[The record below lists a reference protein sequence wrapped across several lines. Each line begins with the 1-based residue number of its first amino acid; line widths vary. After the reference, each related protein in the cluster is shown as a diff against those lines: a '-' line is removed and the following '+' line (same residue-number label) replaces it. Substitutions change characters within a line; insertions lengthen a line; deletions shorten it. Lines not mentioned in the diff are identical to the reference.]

1 MLSRRAASRFEAG
14 ATNLFNLSRT
24 KTMMRTRCLPLAL
37 LLALGVPL
45 AHADDLMQIYQ
56 EARASDPTL
65 AGAEATKLATDEN
78 VDQARSQLLPQI
90 SAALSYTRTEG
101 GENGQG
107 FIQDPT
113 DPTGGTLI
121 PFNGTTT
128 TGHDRSI
135 NGVLTQS
142 IVDVSRWTALKSS
155 RETANAG
162 AATYDAAQQQLLI
175 SSAQQYFGV
184 LTTLDALKF
193 ADANEKALNRQLEQA
208 QQRFEVGLAAI
219 TDVNDAK
226 AQHDAAVANVISAQ
240 NAVDQAREAVRQLT
254 NKEPGEFKKLREDLP
269 LDHPNP
275 DDPKAWV
282 DLALKQNPT
291 LTSASFQVAAANQ
304 NINTARAGHLPTLNA
319 TVNYGRDVQW
329 GRINV
334 GGGNDLPNFAG
345 DPKWGSSI
353 GVTLNVPIFTGGFV
367 QSRVRQAI
375 YNRDFAEDQYEFNR
389 RQVEAATRNN
399 FRSVIAGA
407 SEVEATKAAVVSA
420 QSSVEATQAGYEVG
434 TRTIV
439 DVLISQQTLLQ
450 AQSNYSQARHTFV
463 INGLLLKQ
471 AAGVIEVKDLAA
483 INALLQ

>member
-1 MLSRRAASRFEAG
+1 
-14 ATNLFNLSRT
+14 
-24 KTMMRTRCLPLAL
+24 MMRTRSLPLAL
-37 LLALGVPL
+37 LLALGAPI
-45 AHADDLMQIYQ
+45 AHADDLLQIYQ
-56 EARASDPTL
+56 QARASDPTL

-90 SAALSYTRTEG
+90 AAALSFTRATGGSNTAGFVPDPVTGQNELVLGTSTTFYTRSLG
-101 GENGQG
+101 A
-107 FIQDPT
+107 
-113 DPTGGTLI
+113 TL
-121 PFNGTTT
+121 
-128 TGHDRSI
+128 D
-135 NGVLTQS
+135 QS
-142 IVDVSRWTALKSS
+142 LVDISRWTTLKSS
-155 RETANAG
+155 ELTANAG
-162 AATYDAAQQQLLI
+162 AATYDAAQQALLI
-175 SSAQQYFGV
+175 SAAQTYFNV
-184 LTTLDALKF
+184 LTALDALKF

-240 NAVDQAREAVRQLT
+240 NTVDQSREAVRQLT

-275 DDPKAWV
+275 DDPKVWV
-282 DLALKQNPT
+282 DLALKQNPV
-291 LTSASFQVAAANQ
+291 LTSSAFQVGAANQ
-304 NINTARAGHLPTLNA
+304 NINTARAGHLPVLNA
-319 TVNYGRDVQW
+319 QLGYARAPSW
-329 GRINV
+329 GDTDFS
-334 GGGNDLPNFAG
+334 GGQTFHDSS
-345 DPKWGSSI
+345 DPKWGGSI
-353 GVTLNVPIFTGGFV
+353 GVTLSVPIFSGGFT

-450 AQSNYSQARHTFV
+450 AQSNYSLARHTFV
-463 INGLLLKQ
+463 LDGLLLKQ
-471 AAGVIEVKDLAA
+471 AAGIIEVKDLQL
-483 INALLQ
+483 INALLE

>member
-1 MLSRRAASRFEAG
+1 MI
-14 ATNLFNLSRT
+14 
-24 KTMMRTRCLPLAL
+24 RTRCLPLAL
-37 LLALGVPL
+37 LLALGIPL

-56 EARASDPTL
+56 QARASDPTL

-78 VDQARSQLLPQI
+78 VDQSRSQLLPQI
-90 SAALSYTRTEG
+90 AAALSFTRTTGGSNSPSFIAVPNGSGGQNEIAVTSSTTAYTRSLG
-101 GENGQG
+101 A
-107 FIQDPT
+107 
-113 DPTGGTLI
+113 TL
-121 PFNGTTT
+121 
-128 TGHDRSI
+128 D
-135 NGVLTQS
+135 QS
-142 IVDVSRWTALKSS
+142 LVDISKWTALKSS
-155 RETANAG
+155 EATANAG

-175 SSAQQYFGV
+175 NTAQTYFNV
-184 LTTLDALKF
+184 LTALDALKF

-240 NAVDQAREAVRQLT
+240 NAVDTAREAVRQLT

-282 DLALKQNPT
+282 DLALKQNPV
-291 LTSASFQVAAANQ
+291 LTSAAFQVDAANQ
-304 NINTARAGHLPTLNA
+304 NINSARAGHLPVLNA
-319 TVNYGRDVQW
+319 QLGYARAPTW
-329 GRINV
+329 GDTNTEI
-334 GGGNDLPNFAG
+334 GTFHDSS
-345 DPKWGSSI
+345 DPKWGTSI
-353 GVTLNVPIFTGGFV
+353 GVTLSVPIFTGGFT

-375 YNRDFAEDQYEFNR
+375 YNRDFAEDQFEFNR
-389 RQVEAATRNN
+389 RQVEAATRNS

-450 AQSNYSQARHTFV
+450 AQSNYSQARHAFV
-463 INGLLLKQ
+463 IDGLLLKQ
-471 AAGVIEVKDLAA
+471 AAGVIEVKDLAL
-483 INALLQ
+483 INALLD

>member
-1 MLSRRAASRFEAG
+1 
-14 ATNLFNLSRT
+14 
-24 KTMMRTRCLPLAL
+24 MMRIRSLPLAL
-37 LLALGVPL
+37 LLALGVPV

-56 EARASDPTL
+56 EARSSDPTL

-78 VDQARSQLLPQI
+78 IDQARSQLLPQI
-90 SAALSYTRTEG
+90 AAALSYTR
-101 GENGQG
+101 Q
-107 FIQDPT
+107 
-113 DPTGGTLI
+113 TGGSNSSSFI
-121 PFNGTTT
+121 PDPVTGQNELVLSTSTTFYTRSLGTTL
-128 TGHDRSI
+128 D
-135 NGVLTQS
+135 QS
-142 IVDVSRWTALKSS
+142 LVDVSRWTALKSS
-155 RETANAG
+155 KYTAEAG

-175 SSAQQYFGV
+175 NTAQVYFSV
-184 LTTLDALKF
+184 LTSLDALKF

-240 NAVDQAREAVRQLT
+240 NAVDQARETVRQLT

-282 DLALKQNPT
+282 DLATRQNPA
-291 LTSASFQVAAANQ
+291 LTSASFQVEAANQ
-304 NINTARAGHLPTLNA
+304 NINTARAGHLPVLNA
-319 TVNYGRDVQW
+319 QLGYARAPSW
-329 GRINV
+329 GDTEFR
-334 GGGNDLPNFAG
+334 GNSLHDSS
-345 DPKWGSSI
+345 DPKWGGSI
-353 GVTLNVPIFTGGFV
+353 GVTLSVPIFTGGLT

-375 YNRDFAEDQYEFNR
+375 YNRDFAQDQYELTR

-450 AQSNYSQARHTFV
+450 AQSSYSQARHTFV
-463 INGLLLKQ
+463 LDGLLLKQ
-471 AAGVIEVKDLAA
+471 AAGVVEVKDLQL
-483 INALLQ
+483 INALLE

>member
-1 MLSRRAASRFEAG
+1 MTRI
-14 ATNLFNLSRT
+14 
-24 KTMMRTRCLPLAL
+24 RCLPLAL
-37 LLALGVPL
+37 TLALGVSA

-56 EARASDPTL
+56 ESRASDPTL

-78 VDQARSQLLPQI
+78 VDQARALLLPQVA
-90 SAALSYTRTEG
+90 AALSFTRTTGGSNTPSFIGVPDGSG
-101 GENGQG
+101 GENE
-107 FIQDPT
+107 IALAT
-113 DPTGGTLI
+113 S
-121 PFNGTTT
+121 TTAYT
-128 TGHDRSI
+128 RSL
-135 NGVLTQS
+135 GASLDQS
-142 IVDVSRWTALKSS
+142 IVDVSKWMQLKTQKYTA
-155 RETANAG
+155 EAG
-162 AATYDAAQQQLLI
+162 SATYDAAQQQLIVDTALT
-175 SSAQQYFGV
+175 YFNV
-184 LTTLDALKF
+184 LTALDALKF

-254 NKEPGEFKKLREDLP
+254 NKAPGEFKKLREDLP

-275 DDPKAWV
+275 DDPKQWV
-282 DLALKQNPT
+282 DLALKQNPV
-291 LTSASFQVAAANQ
+291 LASAALNVDAANA
-304 NINTARAGHLPTLNA
+304 NINTQRAGHLPTLDA
-319 TVNYGRDVQW
+319 HLGYSRAPTW
-329 GRINV
+329 GDTDTRV
-334 GGGNDLPNFAG
+334 GTFHDSS
-345 DPKWGSSI
+345 DPKWGGSI
-353 GVTLNVPIFTGGFV
+353 GVTLSVPIFTGGLT

-375 YNRDFAEDQYEFNR
+375 YNRDFAQDQYEVNR

-450 AQSNYSQARHTFV
+450 AQSSYSQARHAFV
-463 INGLLLKQ
+463 LDGLLLKQ
-471 AAGVIEVKDLAA
+471 AAGVIEVKDLQL
-483 INALLQ
+483 INALLE

>member
-1 MLSRRAASRFEAG
+1 
-14 ATNLFNLSRT
+14 
-24 KTMMRTRCLPLAL
+24 MMRTRCLPLAL
-37 LLALGVPL
+37 MLALGAPM

-56 EARASDPTL
+56 EARSSDPTL
-65 AGAEATKLATDEN
+65 AGAEASKLSTDEN

-90 SAALSYTRTEG
+90 AAALSYTRT
-101 GENGQG
+101 
-107 FIQDPT
+107 
-113 DPTGGTLI
+113 TGGNNSGSFVPDPVTGQNELVLGGTSTT
-121 PFNGTTT
+121 FYSRSLGTTL
-128 TGHDRSI
+128 D
-135 NGVLTQS
+135 QS
-142 IVDVSRWTALKSS
+142 LVDVSRWTALKSS
-155 RETANAG
+155 KYSANAG

-175 SSAQQYFGV
+175 NTAQVYFSV
-184 LTTLDALKF
+184 LTALDALKF

-240 NAVDQAREAVRQLT
+240 NAVDQARETVRQLT
-254 NKEPGEFKKLREDLP
+254 NKEPGEFRKLREDLP

-282 DLALKQNPT
+282 ELATRQNPS
-291 LTSASFQVAAANQ
+291 LTSASFTVEAANQ
-304 NINTARAGHLPTLNA
+304 NINTARAGHLPVLNA
-319 TVNYGRDVQW
+319 QLGYSRSPSW
-329 GRINV
+329 GDTDFR
-334 GGGNDLPNFAG
+334 GGTFHDSS
-345 DPKWGSSI
+345 DPKWGGSI
-353 GVTLNVPIFTGGFV
+353 GVVLSVPIFTGGLV

-375 YNRDFAEDQYEFNR
+375 YTRDFAQDQYELVR

-450 AQSNYSQARHTFV
+450 AQSSYSLARHTFV
-463 INGLLLKQ
+463 IDGLLLKQ
-471 AAGVIEVKDLAA
+471 AAGVVEVKDLQL
-483 INALLQ
+483 INALLE

>member
-1 MLSRRAASRFEAG
+1 M
-14 ATNLFNLSRT
+14 
-24 KTMMRTRCLPLAL
+24 KPMMRIRCLPLAL
-37 LLALGVPL
+37 LLALGVPV

-56 EARASDPTL
+56 EARTSDPTL

-90 SAALSYTRTEG
+90 QAALSFTRSTG

-107 FIQDPT
+107 FFIDPNDPT
-113 DPTGGTLI
+113 ETPI
-121 PFNGTTT
+121 PFNGTSQTAY
-128 TGHDRSI
+128 DRNIAGTLS
-135 NGVLTQS
+135 QS
-142 IVDVSRWTALKSS
+142 LVDVSRWTALKSS
-155 RETANAG
+155 KATAQAG
-162 AATYDAAQQQLLI
+162 AATYDAAQQQLVI
-175 SSAQQYFGV
+175 NAAQAYFNV
-184 LTTLDALKF
+184 LTALDALKY

-219 TDVNDAK
+219 IDVNDAK

-240 NAVDQAREAVRQLT
+240 NAVDTARETVRQLT
-254 NKEPGEFKKLREDLP
+254 NKEPGDFKKLREDLP
-269 LDHPNP
+269 LDHPTP

-282 DLALKQNPT
+282 DLALKQNPS
-291 LTSASFQVAAANQ
+291 LTSSSFQVEAASQ

-319 TVNYGRDVQW
+319 IVNYGRETSW
-329 GRINV
+329 GHTDI
-334 GGGNDLPNFAG
+334 GGGPNIPNLAG
-345 DPKWGSSI
+345 DPKWGGSI
-353 GVTLNVPIFTGGFV
+353 GVTLNVPIFTGGLV

-375 YNRDFAEDQYEFNR
+375 YNRDFAQDQYEITR

-450 AQSNYSQARHTFV
+450 AQSSYSQARHAFV
-463 INGLLLKQ
+463 IDGLLLKQ
-471 AAGVIEVKDLAA
+471 AAGVIEIKDLAL
-483 INALLQ
+483 INALLE

>member
-1 MLSRRAASRFEAG
+1 
-14 ATNLFNLSRT
+14 
-24 KTMMRTRCLPLAL
+24 MRIRMLPLAL
-37 LLALGVPL
+37 TLAAAVPA
-45 AHADDLMQIYQ
+45 AHADDLIQVYQ

-90 SAALSYTRTEG
+90 AAALSYTRTHG
-101 GENGQG
+101 GENGS
-107 FIQDPT
+107 FLLPNPN
-113 DPTGGTLI
+113 DPTGQTDVLVD
-121 PFNGTTT
+121 GTTT
-128 TGHDRSI
+128 TGHQRSMGATL
-135 NGVLTQS
+135 NQS
-142 IVDVSRWTALKSS
+142 ILDISRWTALKSS
-155 RETANAG
+155 KATAKAG
-162 AATYDAAQQQLLI
+162 EATYDAAQQQLLI
-175 SSAQQYFGV
+175 GVAQTYFNV
-184 LTTLDALKF
+184 LTALDALKY

-226 AQHDAAVANVISAQ
+226 AQHDAAVASVISNQ

-275 DDPKAWV
+275 DDPKVWV
-282 DLALKQNPT
+282 DLALKQNPS
-291 LTSASFQVAAANQ
+291 LSSAAFQVDAAEAN
-304 NINTARAGHLPTLNA
+304 ISTARAGHLPTITGQINYSRA
-319 TVNYGRDVQW
+319 TSWSETNFT
-329 GRINV
+329 
-334 GGGNDLPNFAG
+334 GGQFHDFAG

-353 GVTLNVPIFTGGFV
+353 GITLNVPIFTGGFT

-375 YNRDFAEDQYEFNR
+375 YNRDFAQDQYEFNR

-450 AQSNYSQARHTFV
+450 AQSSYSQARHTFV

-471 AAGVIEVKDLAA
+471 AAGVIEVKDLEA
-483 INALLQ
+483 INALLE

>member
-1 MLSRRAASRFEAG
+1 
-14 ATNLFNLSRT
+14 
-24 KTMMRTRCLPLAL
+24 MMRIRMLPLAL
-37 LLALGVPL
+37 LLAAVVPA
-45 AHADDLMQIYQ
+45 AHADDLMQVYQ

-78 VDQARSQLLPQI
+78 IDQARSQLLPQI
-90 SAALSYTRTEG
+90 GAALSYTRTHG
-101 GENGQG
+101 GENGS
-107 FIQDPT
+107 FFLPNPN
-113 DPTGGTLI
+113 DPTGQTDVLVDS
-121 PFNGTTT
+121 TTT
-128 TGHDRSI
+128 TGHQRSM
-135 NGVLTQS
+135 GATLEQS
-142 IVDVSRWTALKSS
+142 ILDISRWTQLKSS
-155 RETANAG
+155 KETARAG
-162 AATYDAAQQQLLI
+162 EATYDAAQQQLLI
-175 SSAQQYFGV
+175 NVSEAYFNV
-184 LTTLDALKF
+184 LTALDALKY

-226 AQHDAAVANVISAQ
+226 AQHDAAVASVISNQ

-254 NKEPGEFKKLREDLP
+254 NKEPGDFKKLREDLP

-275 DDPKAWV
+275 DDPKVWV
-282 DLALKQNPT
+282 DLALKQNPA
-291 LTSASFQVAAANQ
+291 LSSAAFQVNAAEAN
-304 NINTARAGHLPTLNA
+304 ISTARAGHLPTIIG
-319 TVNYGRDVQW
+319 TVNYSRATSWSQTDFT
-329 GRINV
+329 
-334 GGGNDLPNFAG
+334 GGEFHDFAG

-353 GVTLNVPIFTGGFV
+353 GITLNVPIFTGGLT

-375 YNRDFAEDQYEFNR
+375 FNRDFAQDQYEFNR

-450 AQSNYSQARHTFV
+450 AQSSYSQARHTFV

-471 AAGVIEVKDLAA
+471 AAGVVEVKDLAA
-483 INALLQ
+483 INALLE

>member
-1 MLSRRAASRFEAG
+1 
-14 ATNLFNLSRT
+14 
-24 KTMMRTRCLPLAL
+24 MMRTRSLPLAL
-37 LLALGVPL
+37 LLALGAPI
-45 AHADDLMQIYQ
+45 AHADDLLQIYQ
-56 EARASDPTL
+56 QARASDPTL

-90 SAALSYTRTEG
+90 AAALSFTRATGGSNTAGFVPDPVTGQNELVLGTSTTFYTRSLG
-101 GENGQG
+101 A
-107 FIQDPT
+107 
-113 DPTGGTLI
+113 TL
-121 PFNGTTT
+121 
-128 TGHDRSI
+128 D
-135 NGVLTQS
+135 QS
-142 IVDVSRWTALKSS
+142 LVDISRWTTLKSS
-155 RETANAG
+155 ELTANAG
-162 AATYDAAQQQLLI
+162 AATYDAAQQALLI
-175 SSAQQYFGV
+175 STAQTYFNV
-184 LTTLDALKF
+184 LTALDALKF

-240 NAVDQAREAVRQLT
+240 NTVDQSREAVRQLT

-275 DDPKAWV
+275 DDPKVWV
-282 DLALKQNPT
+282 DLALKQNPV
-291 LTSASFQVAAANQ
+291 LTSSAFQVGAANQ
-304 NINTARAGHLPTLNA
+304 NINTARAGHLPVLNA
-319 TVNYGRDVQW
+319 QLGYARAPSW
-329 GRINV
+329 GDTDFS
-334 GGGNDLPNFAG
+334 GGQTFHDSS
-345 DPKWGSSI
+345 DPKWGGSI
-353 GVTLNVPIFTGGFV
+353 GVTLSVPIFSGGFT

-450 AQSNYSQARHTFV
+450 AQSNYSLARHTFV
-463 INGLLLKQ
+463 LDGLLLKQ
-471 AAGVIEVKDLAA
+471 AAGVIEVKDLQL
-483 INALLQ
+483 INALLE